1 MQRYIDLGWHTVPLA
16 GQLRRLEDGSKTI
29 PIFEKD
35 WRQKYQAEFNSR
47 VTAIGGAVTGQC
59 SNIIAIDC
67 DNTATFM
74 LFSNL
79 DPDYQVLM
87 HSVGKGAEICGTF
100 IYTYDEELCD
110 SFSVQ
115 NNILA
120 LDVYSNNG
128 FIYLATE
135 ANETKTIPQ
144 SLDIRPMPDTVKVL
158 LKQLHLQQNKRV
170 DNNHA
175 LPTSHSCLAPLVSQ
189 FVQTRKYMPGLFKI
203 ITPRDFRDLEQYQ
216 RVGHLHPE
224 LIPEGRGS
232 EYLVKVSAIL
242 GADISIDKELYVNAM
257 HQLNSLFETPMPS
270 KRLDATILDPMIDEK
285 SSVNGTSIWQYDENW
300 EQQRI
305 ILQTKR
311 QASLEVV
318 YDDNRLQYYAVD
330 LANEQVKN
338 FSKDT
343 DFWSYL
349 EATALALPKKG
360 DVKRGMP
367 LVNVTCDPSQPF
379 GFIPSEDFIRTFN
392 NFVPTPALRVMHNPE
407 QFADKY
413 IRPETTLKFF
423 ESLVPDVEMRNYLL
437 RFLKHKFLTFDYSP
451 VMLYFLGVHGS
462 GKDTFVTLLEKI
474 IGKVTKP
481 TVREFLEPFNGWML
495 DTYFVQL
502 DEYGNQ
508 LTKQGDRDEA
518 LGILKAYTGKATIN
532 IRVMRTDGYSYNHH
546 VTFISTAN
554 KNALVLED
562 GDRRIAYFNT
572 PNVLAEQD
580 WVVAMG
586 GISVAYNRI
595 MSEVVDFCYYLA
607 TEVED
612 MSGSEYVMPP
622 ATDSKHELIAN
633 SMGIAQ
639 KLAYACKHQQL
650 DLLRDLA
657 EEAGVRS
664 LQEEL
669 ADYEATTHS
678 LQLVYD
684 ELTNFEGDKRA
695 MVKAIK
701 NMNVPTF
708 RSTTKQ
714 NQHTFRIR
722 FTAPPKFVEEEGDFV

>member
-1 MQRYIDLGWHTVPLA
+1 M
-16 GQLRRLEDGSKTI
+16 
-29 PIFEKD
+29 
-35 WRQKYQAEFNSR
+35 
-47 VTAIGGAVTGQC
+47 
-59 SNIIAIDC
+59 
-67 DNTATFM
+67 
-74 LFSNL
+74 
-79 DPDYQVLM
+79 
-87 HSVGKGAEICGTF
+87 
-100 IYTYDEELCD
+100 
-110 SFSVQ
+110 
-115 NNILA
+115 
-120 LDVYSNNG
+120 
-128 FIYLATE
+128 
-135 ANETKTIPQ
+135 
-144 SLDIRPMPDTVKVL
+144 
-158 LKQLHLQQNKRV
+158 
-170 DNNHA
+170 
-175 LPTSHSCLAPLVSQ
+175 
-189 FVQTRKYMPGLFKI
+189 
-203 ITPRDFRDLEQYQ
+203 
-216 RVGHLHPE
+216 
-224 LIPEGRGS
+224 
-232 EYLVKVSAIL
+232 
-242 GADISIDKELYVNAM
+242 
-257 HQLNSLFETPMPS
+257 
-270 KRLDATILDPMIDEK
+270 
-285 SSVNGTSIWQYDENW
+285 
-300 EQQRI
+300 
-305 ILQTKR
+305 
-311 QASLEVV
+311 
-318 YDDNRLQYYAVD
+318 
-330 LANEQVKN
+330 
-338 FSKDT
+338 
-343 DFWSYL
+343 
-349 EATALALPKKG
+349 
-360 DVKRGMP
+360 
-367 LVNVTCDPSQPF
+367 
-379 GFIPSEDFIRTFN
+379 
-392 NFVPTPALRVMHNPE
+392 
-407 QFADKY
+407 
-413 IRPETTLKFF
+413 
-423 ESLVPDVEMRNYLL
+423 
-437 RFLKHKFLTFDYSP
+437 
-451 VMLYFLGVHGS
+451 
-462 GKDTFVTLLEKI
+462 
-474 IGKVTKP
+474 
-481 TVREFLEPFNGWML
+481 REFLEPFNGWML

-580 WVVAMG
+580 WVAAMG

-722 FTAPPKFVEEEGDFV
+722 FTAPPKFTEEEGDFV